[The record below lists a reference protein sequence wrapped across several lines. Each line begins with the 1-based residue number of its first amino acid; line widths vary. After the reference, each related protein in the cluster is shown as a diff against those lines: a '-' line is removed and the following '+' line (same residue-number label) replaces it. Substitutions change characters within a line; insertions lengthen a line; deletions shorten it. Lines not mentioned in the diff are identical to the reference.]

1 MAQFSNLIVT
11 AVEPTTRDAVV
22 VTLARAD
29 GGEIEF
35 SPGQYLT
42 FRRDF
47 DGVELRRS
55 YSICSGPGEP
65 VRIGIKRVKGGAF
78 SGWANDRLSVG
89 DMVGALDPMGQFAV
103 PPALAPRH
111 VLLIAAGSGI
121 TPILSVLR
129 ALMTKPDTRVTL
141 IYANRNLN
149 TIMFREELE
158 DLKNR
163 HMGRLSILHILSGG
177 QDIPLFSGRIDDAKI
192 DALFASWIDPAGVD
206 LAMICGPE
214 ALTKVIVAGLKRH
227 GIDPAN
233 IRYEL
238 FGSAQPGRLIQTAAR
253 AEKQKPT
260 AATVTLDGAALSFDM
275 ERDQSVL
282 DAAIA
287 AGLDAPFACKAG
299 VCSTCRCRVIEGEVE
314 MAANHALEDYEV
326 ARGFVLSCQSYP
338 LTDRVVVDYDQH

>member
-1 MAQFSNLIVT
+1 MTRFLDLIVT
-11 AVEPTTRDAVV
+11 DIERTTRDAVA

-29 GGEIEF
+29 GRPVDW

-42 FRRDF
+42 FRREV
-47 DGVELRRS
+47 DGVEIRRS
-55 YSICSGPGEP
+55 YSICAGPGAP
-65 VRIGIKRVKGGAF
+65 LRIGVKRVPGGAF
-78 SGWANDRLSVG
+78 STWANESLKVGDRLE
-89 DMVGALDPMGQFAV
+89 ALPPMGRFTLPEAQG
-103 PPALAPRH
+103 PRH
-111 VLLIAAGSGI
+111 VLLFAAGSGI
-121 TPILSVLR
+121 TPILSLLH
-129 ALMTKPDTRVTL
+129 ALMAEPETRVTL
-141 IYANRNLN
+141 VYANRNVN

-177 QDIPLFSGRIDDAKI
+177 QEIPLFSGRIDAAKL
-192 DALFASWIDPAGVD
+192 DALFATWIDGASVD

-214 ALTKVIVAGLKRH
+214 AMMKVIAEGLARH
-227 GIDPAN
+227 GIDSGA

-238 FGSAQPGRLIQTAAR
+238 FGSAQPGRLKR
-253 AEKQKPT
+253 AEIRAEAVKPT

-275 ERDQSVL
+275 GRDQSLL

-338 LTDRVVVDYDQH
+338 LTDRIVVDYDQL